1 MRRILHCIR
10 LIFISFPFSSK
21 KVTGKI
27 KGRRAPNQHLR
38 ETLFGPAY
46 SGTTERR
53 NRAIIRKYFLNIAHS
68 SLILR
73 LSPQTADMFLTLR
86 YLNHTGIPIAAT
98 NHKEAP

>member
-27 KGRRAPNQHLR
+27 KGRRAPNQHPR
-38 ETLFGPAY
+38 ETLFGPAH
-46 SGTTERR
+46 SEATERR
-53 NRAIIRKYFLNIAHS
+53 NRTIVENIFSILHILHSFIDAHPRPRICFS
-68 SLILR
+68 S
-73 LSPQTADMFLTLR
+73 LR